1 MSPKVRGFNK
11 AFLNNKKNGFF
22 CYKQVKE
29 EVKRATERK
38 NAERERKVSTPVKLA
53 ILPHPIVGKMQ
64 KKEGKVRM
72 PVKLAAAL
80 PIL

>member
-1 MSPKVRGFNK
+1 M
-11 AFLNNKKNGFF
+11 
-22 CYKQVKE
+22 
-29 EVKRATERK
+29 KRATESK
-38 NAERERKVSTPVKLA
+38 NVEREGKVSTPVKLA